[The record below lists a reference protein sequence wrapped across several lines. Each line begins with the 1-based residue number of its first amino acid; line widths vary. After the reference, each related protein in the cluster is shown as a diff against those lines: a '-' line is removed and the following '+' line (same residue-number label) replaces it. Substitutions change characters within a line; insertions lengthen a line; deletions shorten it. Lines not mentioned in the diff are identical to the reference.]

1 MSLIKCKECGREISS
16 QATSCPNCGC
26 PVTPPL
32 QNTPLQSNPSAI
44 VYPQTSKKKTS
55 NSITVIFAVLIFV
68 SILVFIISNIMKNPE
83 AYKKQSIIEKEMKL
97 TKEQEEKA
105 LEIFEQCG
113 IGEISKIKTFQSGEA
128 HTSYYVTD
136 NEVSEIVVWVTSEGE
151 IESIYFG
158 DNDIFVDGEFIAPIT
173 NFYVNSKEQ
182 DIYRTITQTE
192 IKKLLNDP
200 DTAQFRGISAWNFK
214 VEDGIVIVQSSVT
227 AQNSFGVKDTIDF
240 QLKFDNKEIIS
251 LIMGDTEYIN

>member
-97 TKEQEEKA
+97 TKEQ
-105 LEIFEQCG
+105 
-113 IGEISKIKTFQSGEA
+113 
-128 HTSYYVTD
+128 
-136 NEVSEIVVWVTSEGE
+136 
-151 IESIYFG
+151 
-158 DNDIFVDGEFIAPIT
+158 
-173 NFYVNSKEQ
+173 

-192 IKKLLNDP
+192 IKKLLNHP